1 MIMKWRFTIHMQDDE
16 MEDDSLTLTAQI
28 VHRSER
34 IEIITVSAQ
43 GRTIVLENNRLSGIG
58 SNKMKWKVLAGVIN
72 DETVLRLIIL
82 HIEMHL
88 TVTEVI
94 YSID

>member
-1 MIMKWRFTIHMQDDE
+1 MNKKWKFTIHMQDDE

-28 VHRSER
+28 VHQSER
-34 IEIITVSAQ
+34 IEIIIVSAQ
-43 GRTIVLENNRLSGIG
+43 GRTIVLENNRLSGTG
-58 SNKMKWKVLAGVIN
+58 SDKMKWKVLAGVIN

-88 TVTEVI
+88 TVTEVV

>member
-1 MIMKWRFTIHMQDDE
+1 